1 MLNCFNGI
9 SVNANLISVRLKS
22 KRQRNNFLF
31 TWYFDAVS
39 RCRFQPYRSNIRT
52 VNIQMLNRYFS
63 SNSTRES
70 EHPRKFDSA
79 NIFLFKI
86 NNRNTRKRCEIW
98 SKLTIK
104 TPERPSFKL
113 FLSLRQTVEYGK
125 LSECIVNRAMVA
137 DMPQILNSIYKI

>member
-1 MLNCFNGI
+1 
-9 SVNANLISVRLKS
+9 
-22 KRQRNNFLF
+22 
-31 TWYFDAVS
+31 
-39 RCRFQPYRSNIRT
+39 
-52 VNIQMLNRYFS
+52 MLNRYFS

-86 NNRNTRKRCEIW
+86 NNRNSRKRCEI